1 VKGAGAWIYKL
12 EGVMSSL
19 GLALLNSLDI
29 GLLLFIIAVGL
40 NIVFGVLNVIN
51 FAHGA
56 LYMLGAYLAFSCI
69 NVLGMPFWLTLLV
82 APLGVALLAV
92 LIDRFM
98 LRFVY
103 QREVTD
109 SLLLTFAL
117 LLILNESVRMIWG
130 TGIHV
135 VEPPALLQGTVML
148 PGGVRYPLY
157 SLFVIL
163 AGGLVLF
170 GLWFLFNKTR
180 AGKIMRAAALDRD
193 MAQVLCINTRLV
205 ITGVFAFGAWL
216 AAVGGVVAAPM
227 RAIDPGMGDKII
239 IESFIVVV
247 IGGLGSFPGALLG
260 AIVLGLIHG
269 LGGRFLPEVNLMLPF
284 VGMAIVLLLKPHGLL
299 GRRAST

>member
-1 VKGAGAWIYKL
+1 
-12 EGVMSSL
+12 MSSL

-29 GLLLFIIAVGL
+29 GLLLFVIAVGL

-56 LYMLGAYLAFSCI
+56 LYMLGAYLAYTCMI
-69 NVLGMPFWLTLLV
+69 GLGMPFWATLLV
-82 APLGVALLAV
+82 APLGVAVLAV
-92 LIDRFM
+92 LIDRVM
-98 LRFVY
+98 LRFIY
-103 QREVTD
+103 QRDVSD

-117 LLILNESVRMIWG
+117 LLILNESIRLIWG

-135 VEPPALLQGTVML
+135 IDPPELLRGTISL
-148 PGGVRYPLY
+148 PGGVTYPVY
-157 SLFVIL
+157 SLFVVFVGL
-163 AGGLVLF
+163 VFLGGL
-170 GLWFLFNKTR
+170 WYLFNRTR
-180 AGKIMRAAALDRD
+180 VGKVMRAAALDRE
-193 MAQVLCINTRLV
+193 MAQVLCINTKLV

-260 AIVLGLIHG
+260 AITLGLIHG
-269 LGGRFLPEVNLMLPF
+269 LGGRFLPEINLVLPF
-284 VGMAIVLLLKPHGLL
+284 LGMAVVLLLKPHGLM
-299 GRRAST
+299 GKGASA

>member
-1 VKGAGAWIYKL
+1 
-12 EGVMSSL
+12 MSSL

-29 GLLLFIIAVGL
+29 GLLLFVIAVGL

-56 LYMLGAYLAFSCI
+56 LYMLGAYLAYSCVI
-69 NVLGMPFWLTLLV
+69 GLGMPFWLTLLL
-82 APLGVALLAV
+82 APLVVAALAV
-92 LIDRFM
+92 VIDRLM

-103 QREVTD
+103 EREVTD

-117 LLILNESVRMIWG
+117 LLILNESVRLIWG
-130 TGIHV
+130 TGIYV
-135 VEPPALLQGTVML
+135 IDPPDMLKGTVAL
-148 PGGVRYPLY
+148 PGGATYPAY
-157 SLFVIL
+157 SLFVV
-163 AGGLVLF
+163 AVGLVSVC
-170 GLWFLFNKTR
+170 GLWLLFNKTR
-180 AGKIMRAAALDRD
+180 AGKIMRAAALDRE
-193 MAQVLCINTRLV
+193 MAQVLCINTKLV

-216 AAVGGVVAAPM
+216 AALGGVVAAPM

-269 LGGRFLPEVNLMLPF
+269 LGGRYLPQINLMLPF
-284 VGMAIVLLLKPHGLL
+284 VGMAIVLLLKPHGLM
-299 GRRAST
+299 GKRTQT

>member
-1 VKGAGAWIYKL
+1 MG
-12 EGVMSSL
+12 SL

-69 NVLGMPFWLTLLV
+69 NVLGLPFWLTLLV

-117 LLILNESVRMIWG
+117 LLILNESVRMVWG

-135 VEPPALLQGTVML
+135 VEPPELLRGTVTL

-157 SLFVIL
+157 SLFVIA

-269 LGGRFLPEVNLMLPF
+269 LGGRYLPEINLMLPF

-299 GRRAST
+299 GRRASL